1 MDQDHFIQLTPQTRG
16 GDLSGLKALGLQAE
30 MISLPY
36 IGWGIM
42 VRSVPEGDLTE
53 LVESMG
59 GTLFN

>member
-1 MDQDHFIQLTPQTRG
+1 MAHDFFIQLTPQTRG
-16 GDLSGLKALGLQAE
+16 GDLGGLKALGLQAS

-42 VRSVPEGDLTE
+42 VRSVPEGDLTD

-59 GTLFN
+59 GIHFN